1 MEWKRII
8 EKELPNYRNTFRQ
21 NYLRLLQKKT
31 ELDKKRPLPA
41 IALQR
46 IKEDLYIE
54 WSYNSNSIEG
64 NTLNLNETRMVLQD
78 GMTVK
83 GKSLREHFEVVN
95 HQEAI
100 E

>member
-1 MEWKRII
+1 MCCTK
-8 EKELPNYRNTFRQ
+8 LS
-21 NYLRLLQKKT
+21 RLDAKK
-31 ELDKKRPLPA
+31 LSLSAARLLPA
-41 IALQR
+41 IVLQK
-46 IKEDLYIE
+46 IKETLSIE
-54 WSYNSNSIEG
+54 WIYYSNSIEG
-64 NTLNLNETRMVLQD
+64 NTLTLQETKMVLQD